1 MSYAF
6 NAMTTLSPP
15 PTIAIKDAAVR
26 LGVHEN
32 TIRSW
37 VDRGLLDG
45 YRTPTGRRKIRVDEV
60 ERLQREMYGV
70 PSSARELSAP
80 VPTPPQA
87 GRLERA
93 DSKLR

>member
-1 MSYAF
+1 
-6 NAMTTLSPP
+6 MTTLSPP
-15 PTIAIKDAAVR
+15 PTVAIKDAAVR

-45 YRTPTGRRKIRVDEV
+45 YRTPTGRRKIRLDDV

-70 PSSARELSAP
+70 PSSPRQLSAS
-80 VPTPPQA
+80 VPAPPQA
-87 GRLERA
+87 GQLERA
-93 DSKLR
+93 DSQLP